1 MNKILKALIG
11 GSFAILI
18 FSFAAFGQKGETL
31 EKRIKFAR
39 GKTSATVKGIINDRL
54 TTHSYLVNTLAGQ
67 TITIVFNSPRKDI
80 DVCIFLPDKR
90 DFCGQRKY
98 SFKLERDGDYEI
110 LVDGHRENI
119 RYSLTVSVK

>member
-1 MNKILKALIG
+1 MNKILKAFIG

-18 FSFAAFGQKGETL
+18 FSLAAFGQKGETL
-31 EKRIKFAR
+31 EKRLKFAR
-39 GKTSATVKGIINDRL
+39 GKSSVTVKGSITDRL
-54 TTHSYLVNTLAGQ
+54 TTNLYLVKARAGQ
-67 TITIVFNSPRKDI
+67 TLTVTFNSPRKDV
-80 DVCIFLPDKR
+80 DVCVHFPDNR

-98 SFKLERDGDYEI
+98 SFKLETDGDYEI